1 MKKIVALALCLVM
14 VLGLMTG
21 CQKAMDAKTVYQNM
35 TEAAKA
41 VTAQSADVEMDLEMK
56 MSTMGMTV
64 TIGAVLDMTSMAK
77 SDLSSMYMD
86 MSMEMKALGETEEM
100 KMEMY
105 GTMEDGA
112 MVYYTYDSTEDL
124 WVKNSMDEYADMM
137 NKLNGMSMQLT
148 NGTSDSLF
156 LAKLPETINDR
167 KCYKLTE
174 QIDGAAIQEQMG
186 DYMVEFLNQMTGTEE
201 LDEES
206 MAQVEAV
213 LKSLDWTKLSG
224 SVVYYVDTESFLP
237 VETSMEILGMGDVF
251 NSMISALLE
260 QAAAEYEEYAEE
272 IPEFSIEIP
281 AVKITSKN
289 MSYNDDVQIPA
300 VPQEAIDNAID
311 ADEMLEF
318 EDELGSDTE
327 LLNPPQADGS
337 YLITLGG
344 TTVRV
349 MVPEEY
355 TVYMADAEMVIAMTE
370 DMMNGV
376 TYYLMPEMAGED
388 MKNQFVDSILW
399 AQTDGYFKSNSEM
412 VEENGF
418 TTASLIYNDNTS
430 IWYAWM
436 EVDGGVLVLTAEVE
450 GETFDMAGLIATV
463 EIAVN

>member
-35 TEAAKA
+35 SEAVKA

-56 MSTMGMTV
+56 MSTMGMTMTV
-64 TIGAVLDMTSMAK
+64 GVALDMTSMVK

-86 MSMEMKALGETEEM
+86 MNMEMKALGETEEM

-112 MVYYTYDSTEDL
+112 MVYYTYDITEDL
-124 WVKNSMDEYADMM
+124 WVKTTMDEYADMM
-137 NKLNGMSMQLT
+137 NKLKGMSMQFT
-148 NGTSDSLF
+148 DVTSDSLF

-174 QIDGAAIQEQMG
+174 QINGESIQELMG
-186 DYMVEFLNQMTGTEE
+186 DYMTTALNQMTGAEE

-213 LKSLDWTKLSG
+213 LKGLDWSMLSG
-224 SVVYYVDTESFLP
+224 SMVYYVDAETYLP

-281 AVKITSKN
+281 AFKITSKN
-289 MSYNDDVQIPA
+289 MTYNDDVQIPEL
-300 VPQEAIDNAID
+300 PQEAIDNAID

-337 YLITLGG
+337 YLMTMGSNY
-344 TTVRV
+344 VRV
-349 MVPEEY
+349 VLPEGY
-355 TVYMADAEMVIAMTE
+355 TAYMSDPEIIIGMSE
-370 DMMNGV
+370 DELNYV
-376 TYYLMPEMAGED
+376 SYVLMPEMTGED
-388 MKNQFVDSILW
+388 MFNSFIEEIVW
-399 AQTDGYFKSNSEM
+399 AKSEEYYKSHSD
-412 VEENGF
+412 VEDLNGF
-418 TTASLIYNDNTS
+418 ATASLIYNDDTS
-430 IWYAWM
+430 IWYAWK
-436 EVDGGVLVLTAEVE
+436 ELDGGVLMMYAEVE
-450 GETFDMAGLIATV
+450 GEVYDINTLLSSV